1 MSGKDLF
8 QEQVEAFNRHDSAAL
23 AARYATDAV
32 VADPFYRE
40 PLEGRDAVEKDLAEF
55 MRAFPDMHQ
64 TVSSVMEQ
72 GDVVAGEID
81 VTGTHTG
88 PFATPEGE
96 IPAIGRAVEVRGA
109 IFARL
114 NADGKIVEEH
124 RYYDVA
130 GLAAQLGT
138 TL

>member
-1 MSGKDLF
+1 
-8 QEQVEAFNRHDSAAL
+8 
-23 AARYATDAV
+23 
-32 VADPFYRE
+32 
-40 PLEGRDAVEKDLAEF
+40 
-55 MRAFPDMHQ
+55 MRRASRRSYGFDI
-64 TVSSVMEQ
+64 T
-72 GDVVAGEID
+72 